1 MLEVGRFIFVSS
13 NINKEIKK
21 LNKNQNKRLKK
32 CKKKTMV
39 KEILHV
45 IFFSVS
51 GKQNVLGLLAA
62 DNQKFAATI
71 ILSIKT
77 QSYSASL

>member
-1 MLEVGRFIFVSS
+1 
-13 NINKEIKK
+13 
-21 LNKNQNKRLKK
+21 
-32 CKKKTMV
+32 MV

-77 QSYSASL
+77 QSCSASL